1 MNEAEFYRTSA
12 EQTQCYYHTEF
23 SMRPCC
29 SDVGSAMCY
38 VSGGAF
44 FIFFL
49 LAILVLIYTLI
60 YRKSLLSVL
69 FEGNVIL
76 WLLTRAISLTFWH
89 TANSAESRSS
99 GYCFYI
105 LLKNIPAYFMTQAVL
120 ILIIQLWGDYRCIEA
135 CENENVIK
143 SVEKKQRK
151 LVLVLSIVN
160 LVITGVCLSTWRFS

>member
-1 MNEAEFYRTSA
+1 M
-12 EQTQCYYHTEF
+12 
-23 SMRPCC
+23 
-29 SDVGSAMCY
+29 
-38 VSGGAF
+38 
-44 FIFFL
+44 
-49 LAILVLIYTLI
+49 LIYTLI

-135 CENENVIK
+135 NEDESVIK
-143 SVEKKQRK
+143 SVEKKQRR
-151 LVLVLSIVN
+151 LVLLLSIVN
-160 LVITGVCLSTWRFS
+160 LVITGVCLLSGCTGDHVIAPARFYMAFFLILTISFGYMGRMYLRMFTLINAE